1 MIIRKGVVR
10 MTNIRFWISKIS
22 IYVFVYC
29 ALFLIQRA
37 LLLLFFDVKQF
48 ILFDKIYAYEIIL
61 SIIGRITQV
70 IQMFIIKIPI

>member
-61 SIIGRITQV
+61 SIICV
-70 IQMFIIKIPI
+70 IEVIKGIKVTRPE